1 MQGKRQSEREARARF
16 TRRSV
21 DARVDHVDVDALA
34 TLRLVL
40 VTVVG
45 AKRERVAVRDAR
57 ETLESRKGEIA

>member
-1 MQGKRQSEREARARF
+1 M
-16 TRRSV
+16 